1 MNMPKENT
9 KQLLALISLLD
20 EPDSGVF
27 GKVRDQIYSYGTQAV
42 PMLESAWEST
52 FDVFLQKRIEDIIHN
67 IQTDQLYIDLTN
79 WAHLGNQ
86 NLLDG
91 YIHFTRS
98 QFQNLN
104 EVAIREQIL
113 DIRRDIWLE
122 LNENLTSLEK
132 VKVLNHIIF
141 EVHNFRLSPP
151 NRAEIRYLLLNNL
164 LDTCV
169 GYSISIGILYTL
181 IAQSLDLPVAGILLP
196 GERYIMAWLDSAK
209 EIDGHPPRA
218 IFYINPENNGSVF
231 TRNEITALLKHIKHP
246 IHSDLYSPFSNQSII
261 DKMFEL
267 LAFLHRNV
275 GNPERIDEIN
285 HLRSALE

>member
-1 MNMPKENT
+1 MEMPIENT
-9 KQLLALISLLD
+9 NQLLALISLLD

-42 PMLESAWEST
+42 PMLESAWEIT
-52 FDVFLQKRIEDIIHN
+52 FDTFLQKRIEDIIHD
-67 IQTDQLYIDLTN
+67 IQMDQLYIDLTN
-79 WAHLGNQ
+79 WAHLGNH

-91 YIHFTRS
+91 YIQFTRS
-98 QFQNLN
+98 QFQNLD
-104 EVAIREQIL
+104 EVAIRQQVS

-122 LNENLTSLEK
+122 LNDNLTSLEK

-164 LDTCV
+164 LDTNI

-196 GERYIMAWLDSAK
+196 GERYIMAWLDATK
-209 EIDGHPPRA
+209 EIDGRPPRA
-218 IFYINPENNGSVF
+218 IFYINPENKGSVF
-231 TRNEITALLKHIKHP
+231 TRNEITALLKHLEHP
-246 IHSDLYSPFSNQSII
+246 IHADLYNPFSNQSIVG
-261 DKMFEL
+261 KMFEL

-285 HLRSALE
+285 RLRSALE

>member
-1 MNMPKENT
+1 MPIENT

-42 PMLESAWEST
+42 PMLENAWETT
-52 FDVFLQKRIEDIIHN
+52 FDSFLQKRIEDIIHN

-79 WAHLGNQ
+79 WAHLGDQ
-86 NLLDG
+86 NLIDG

-98 QFQNLN
+98 QFQNLD
-104 EVAIREQIL
+104 EATIRGQIA

-164 LDTCV
+164 LDSRV
-169 GYSISIGILYTL
+169 GYSISIGVLYTL

-246 IHSDLYSPFSNQSII
+246 IHSELYSPFSNQSII

>member
-1 MNMPKENT
+1 MPEENT
-9 KQLLALISLLD
+9 NQLIALISLLD

-27 GKVRDQIYSYGTQAV
+27 SKVRDQIYSYGSQAV
-42 PMLESAWEST
+42 PMLESAWETT
-52 FDVFLQKRIEDIIHN
+52 FDSFLQKRIEDIIHN

-86 NLLDG
+86 SLLDG
-91 YIHFTRS
+91 YIHFTRF
-98 QFQNLN
+98 QFQNLD
-104 EVAIREQIL
+104 EDTIRGQIS

-122 LNENLTSLEK
+122 LNENLTALEK

-151 NRAEIRYLLLNNL
+151 NKAEIRYLLLNNL
-164 LDTCV
+164 LDSRI
-169 GYSISIGILYTL
+169 GYSISIGVLYTI

-196 GERYIMAWLDSAK
+196 GERFIMAWLDSAK
-209 EIDGHPPRA
+209 EIDGNPQRA
-218 IFYINPENNGSVF
+218 IFYINPENRGSVF
-231 TRNEITALLKHIKHP
+231 TRNEITALLKHLNHP
-246 IHSDLYSPFSNQSII
+246 IHADLYNPFSNKAIV
-261 DKMFEL
+261 DKLFAL

-285 HLRSALE
+285 RLRSALE

>member
-1 MNMPKENT
+1 MPEENT
-9 KQLLALISLLD
+9 NQLLALISLLD

-27 GKVRDQIYSYGTQAV
+27 DKVRDQLYTYGAQAV
-42 PMLESAWEST
+42 PMLESAWETT
-52 FDVFLQKRIEDIIHN
+52 FDSFLQKRIEDIIHN

-86 NLLDG
+86 SLLDG

-98 QFQNLN
+98 QFQNLD
-104 EVAIREQIL
+104 EDTIRGQIS

-122 LNENLTSLEK
+122 LNENLTALEK

-151 NRAEIRYLLLNNL
+151 NKAEIRYLLLNNL
-164 LDTCV
+164 LDSRI
-169 GYSISIGILYTL
+169 GYSISIGVLYTI

-196 GERYIMAWLDSAK
+196 GERFIMAWLDSAK
-209 EIDGHPPRA
+209 EIDGNPQRA
-218 IFYINPENNGSVF
+218 IFYINPENRGSVF
-231 TRNEITALLKHIKHP
+231 TRNEITALLKHLNHP
-246 IHSDLYSPFSNQSII
+246 IHADLYNPFSNKAIV
-261 DKMFEL
+261 DKLFEL

-285 HLRSALE
+285 RLRSALE

>member
-1 MNMPKENT
+1 MERPVENT
-9 KQLLALISLLD
+9 NQLLALISLLD

-42 PMLESAWEST
+42 PLLETAWESA
-52 FDVFLQKRIEDIIHN
+52 FDTFLQKRIEDIIHS
-67 IQTDQLYIDLTN
+67 IQMDQLYIDLTN

-86 NLLDG
+86 NLQDG

-98 QFQNLN
+98 QFQNLD
-104 EVAIREQIL
+104 EVAIRQQIS

-122 LNENLTSLEK
+122 LNDNLTSLEK

-164 LDTCV
+164 LDTHV

-196 GERYIMAWLDSAK
+196 GERYIMAWLDSVK
-209 EIDGHPPRA
+209 ESDGHPPRA
-218 IFYINPENNGSVF
+218 IFYINPENSGSVF
-231 TRNEITALLKHIKHP
+231 TRNEITALLKHLKHP
-246 IHSDLYSPFSNQSII
+246 INAELYRPFSNQSIV

-267 LAFLHRNV
+267 LTFLHRNV

>member
-1 MNMPKENT
+1 MNAPLENT
-9 KQLLALISLLD
+9 NQLLALISLLD

-27 GKVRDQIYSYGTQAV
+27 VKVRDEIYSYGAQAV
-42 PMLESAWEST
+42 PMLESAWETT
-52 FDVFLQKRIEDIIHN
+52 FDAFLQKRIEDIIHD
-67 IQTDQLYIDLTN
+67 IQMDQLYIDLTN

-98 QFQNLN
+98 QFQNLD
-104 EVAIREQIL
+104 EDAIRRQIS

-151 NRAEIRYLLLNNL
+151 NKAEIRYLLLNNL
-164 LDTCV
+164 LETRV

-181 IAQSLDLPVAGILLP
+181 IAQSLDLPIAGILLP
-196 GERYIMAWLDSAK
+196 GERFIMAWLDSAK

-231 TRNEITALLKHIKHP
+231 TRNEITALLKHLNHP
-246 IHSDLYSPFSNQSII
+246 ISAEFYRPFSNQSVIS
-261 DKMFEL
+261 KMFEL
-267 LAFLHRNV
+267 LTFLHRNV
-275 GNPERIDEIN
+275 GSPERIDEIN